1 MLVEMTTSLSGI
13 HDYALNPIIG
23 REHELARLKELVDG
37 VSARG
42 AALLV
47 RGEPGIGKSTL
58 LAAAVRYAETAGMR
72 ILRATGIQSEAQLP
86 FAGLHQ
92 LVDVPTLIVHGDD
105 DQIVPIVASAL
116 ASSKIVEDATLK
128 IYEGAPHGLAVTHK
142 DQLNEDLL
150 TFLKG

>member
-1 MLVEMTTSLSGI
+1 MTTSSSATHGAAG
-13 HDYALNPIIG
+13 DPIVG
-23 REHELARLKELVDG
+23 REQELARLERLING
-37 VSARG
+37 VSERG

-72 ILRATGIQSEAQLP
+72 ILRATGVQSEAQLP

-128 IYEGAPHGLAVTHK
+128 IYEGAPHGLVVTHK